1 VVEAPKPLN
10 PIEAAAV
17 EALLASMRAYRA
29 QSPTSSYRTEY
40 VLVINNLVRCS
51 HKVQVEV
58 PIRE

>member
-1 VVEAPKPLN
+1 M
-10 PIEAAAV
+10 
-17 EALLASMRAYRA
+17 EALLKSMRAYRA